1 MSRRRIWVVE
11 IGQTSGEASPAHISD
26 RACGDYFARHF
37 ADLYSFTAG
46 YSGPIVANPWDPVT
60 QSVRW
65 SKQGGGST
73 GGGTLTAGNLVFQV
87 LPNGLLRAY
96 SADQGEQVLEIQTNL
111 GSARASD
118 DFYAGWR
125 AVPNIPGQ
133 PRRGGGWLWW
143 RRSVAHHSNL
153 LTFVLDGTAPL
164 PEPPPANLQK

>member
-1 MSRRRIWVVE
+1 
-11 IGQTSGEASPAHISD
+11 
-26 RACGDYFARHF
+26 
-37 ADLYSFTAG
+37 
-46 YSGPIVANPWDPVT
+46 
-60 QSVRW
+60 VRW

-143 RRSVAHHSNL
+143 RRSVTHHSETTDVCFRRESSVAGAAACESPKMTKRRL
-153 LTFVLDGTAPL
+153 RSYV
-164 PEPPPANLQK
+164 K